1 LHLSNL
7 RKKKFHCPQSPI
19 VINNFMSII
28 TLTTDYG
35 LKDHFVGAL
44 KGKILSEYS
53 DASIVDISH
62 YIDPFNTVEASYI
75 ISASYD
81 SFPKGTVHI
90 IGVDSEKS
98 KENQHVA
105 MQWNDHFFIA
115 ADNGILSMLSQ
126 KIIPQKIVEINIHDR
141 LHNDATDLDV
151 FVKVACHIA
160 KGGVLNVIGKEINN
174 IKQVTD
180 LQVTLSDD
188 GNQLKGNVIYIDHFG
203 NVVTNITKKQFLECA
218 KGREFE
224 IEFRNQPITTILP
237 YYSAIASSDKYPVKY
252 YEGKKLAIFNEA
264 GFLEIAI
271 FRSNPLTV
279 GSASTLLGLN
289 YRDVVSIRF
298 KN

>member
-1 LHLSNL
+1 
-7 RKKKFHCPQSPI
+7 
-19 VINNFMSII
+19 MSII

-44 KGKILSEYS
+44 KGKIVSEYS
-53 DASIVDISH
+53 EANIIDISH
-62 YIDPFNTVEASYI
+62 DIDPFNTAEASYI
-75 ISASYD
+75 ISASYA

-90 IGVDSEKS
+90 IGVDLESN

-115 ADNGILSMLSQ
+115 ADNGILSMLTQ
-126 KIIPQKIVEINIHDR
+126 KIIPQKIVAITIHDR
-141 LHNDATDLDV
+141 LHNDASDLDV

-160 KGGVLNVIGKEINN
+160 KGGVLNVIGKEINTL
-174 IKQVTD
+174 KQITD
-180 LQVTLSDD
+180 LQVSLSDD
-188 GNQLKGNVIYIDHFG
+188 GNLLKGNVIYIDHFG
-203 NVVTNITKKQFLECA
+203 NVITNISKKQFLETV
-218 KGREFE
+218 KGRLFE
-224 IEFRNQPITTILP
+224 IVFKNKVIKTILP
-237 YYSAIASSDKYPVKY
+237 YYSAIASSDKYPIKY
-252 YEGKKLAIFNEA
+252 YEGEKLAIFNEA

>member
-1 LHLSNL
+1 
-7 RKKKFHCPQSPI
+7 
-19 VINNFMSII
+19 MSII

-53 DASIVDISH
+53 DAVIIDISH
-62 YIDPFNTVEASYI
+62 YIDPFNTVEASYV

-90 IGVDSEKS
+90 IGVDSEANN
-98 KENQHVA
+98 ENQHIV

-115 ADNGILSMLSQ
+115 SDNGILSMLSQ
-126 KIIPQKIVEINIHDR
+126 KIIPQKIAAITVHDR
-141 LHNDATDLDV
+141 LHNEATDLDV
-151 FVKVACHIA
+151 FVKTACHIA
-160 KGGVLNVIGKEINN
+160 KGGALSAIGKEITSL
-174 IKQVTD
+174 KQVTD
-180 LQVTLSDD
+180 LQVILSED

-203 NVVTNITKKQFLECA
+203 NVVTNISKKQFLECS
-218 KGREFE
+218 KGRAYE
-224 IEFRNQPITTILP
+224 IAFRNQTIKNILP
-237 YYSAIASSDKYPVKY
+237 YYSAIANSDKYPVKY
-252 YEGKKLAIFNEA
+252 YEGQKLAIFNEA

-289 YRDVVSIRF
+289 YRDVVSIQF